1 MKKYTILVF
10 LALLAL
16 SGCVT
21 PPATPKKDPFEQEQ
35 RRKLAL
41 ARMLLEDKREAAAR
55 EILSRIS
62 KERMIAGV
70 TDEALFR
77 LALLSLEPGEKK
89 IDTAKTAR
97 SLELILNNYPSSPW
111 RSHAAALNGLLDA
124 YDMSRRE
131 IAEMDKSIR
140 GLKNTNTSLGKE
152 NRELHEDIKRFKKLD
167 LELERKRRR

>member
-1 MKKYTILVF
+1 MKKYAILVF

-97 SLELILNNYPSSPW
+97 SLESILNNYPSSPW
-111 RSHAAALNGLLDA
+111 RSHAAALKGILDA

-140 GLKNTNTSLGKE
+140 GLKNTNASLGKE

>member
-1 MKKYTILVF
+1 MKKNAILVF

-21 PPATPKKDPFEQEQ
+21 PPATQKKDPFEQEQ

-41 ARMLLEDKREAAAR
+41 ARMLLEDNREAAAR
-55 EILSRIS
+55 EILTRIS

-77 LALLSLEPGEKK
+77 LALLSFEPGEKK
-89 IDTAKTAR
+89 IATTKAAKN
-97 SLELILNNYPSSPW
+97 LESILINYPSSPW
-111 RSHAAALNGLLDA
+111 KSHAAALKGILDA
-124 YDMSRRE
+124 YDMSSRE
-131 IAEMDKSIR
+131 ISEMDKAIR
-140 GLKNTNTSLGKE
+140 GLKNTNASLGKE

-167 LELERKRRR
+167 LELERKRHR